1 MNKRVARTGLAILL
15 ALCAAP
21 CLSRPA
27 TDNLVVSEQAP
38 ALSLRISADFAALPP
53 LRFPIDN
60 LTHAERRLFVE
71 ADANGRV
78 RRMVVVQFERV
89 QDGSAFRFV
98 FPSNPPHRFGEQ
110 IYRSGAFVCDD
121 QQAALRA
128 PLREAALTRAHL
140 AEHGLAPPR
149 LWRVARLAR
158 VSDPEGLSEIILFYM
173 ENADADF
180 GEGPLPGAD
189 EDGDLPLE
197 RAAREAIFG
206 RLAEAV
212 EVVRG

>member
-98 FPSNPPHRFGEQ
+98 FPSIRRTGSAS
-110 IYRSGAFVCDD
+110 RSIGP
-121 QQAALRA
+121 A
-128 PLREAALTRAHL
+128 PSSVTTSRQRCARHFAK
-140 AEHGLAPPR
+140 PR
-149 LWRVARLAR
+149 
-158 VSDPEGLSEIILFYM
+158 
-173 ENADADF
+173 
-180 GEGPLPGAD
+180 
-189 EDGDLPLE
+189 
-197 RAAREAIFG
+197 
-206 RLAEAV
+206 
-212 EVVRG
+212 